1 MPLTLPNTSLAPSG
15 QPAPLT
21 ATVVG
26 GTDGASIQIL
36 RLYDADS
43 GAGVEFVQGVMLRQ
57 TGAGGS
63 VEVGTAAQPLRID
76 PTGTTTQPI
85 SAAALPLPAGA
96 ATEATL
102 ATRATEATLATRASE
117 ATLATRLAD
126 ATFTG
131 RINTQGQ
138 KTMAGSTPMVIAS
151 DQSAIPVTG
160 AVTTTPPVSGTHG
173 NAWNAAAV
181 GAGGTSASIDT
192 QYTPFVS
199 IFGNADAATTITIQY
214 SQDNA
219 NFYNGPTLA
228 IPALGSDFA
237 SDITVGARY
246 VRLQSSGAATITATV
261 AGKGG

>member
-1 MPLTLPNTSLAPSG
+1 MPLTLPNTSLAPAG

-26 GTDGASIQIL
+26 GTDGASIQLL

-63 VEVGTAAQPLRID
+63 VEVGTAGQPLRID

-96 ATEATL
+96 
-102 ATRATEATLATRASE
+102 ATEATLATRASE

-151 DQSAIPVTG
+151 DQSAVPVTG
-160 AVTTTPPVSGTHG
+160 AVTTTPPVIGTHG

-181 GAGGTSASIDT
+181 GAGGNSASIDT